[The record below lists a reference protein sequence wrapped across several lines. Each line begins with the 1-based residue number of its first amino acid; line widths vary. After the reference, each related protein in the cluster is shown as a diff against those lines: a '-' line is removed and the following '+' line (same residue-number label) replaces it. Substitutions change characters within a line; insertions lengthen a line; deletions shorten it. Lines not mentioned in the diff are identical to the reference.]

1 MLAVVASTAAPV
13 TVSQVQ
19 AQLPG
24 DPAYTTVMSTLA
36 RLAQK
41 QADLLGVPVVQG
53 MTKSPKTADADELAG
68 ACVGRMEQ
76 FGIIA
81 MPVTAGDKLV
91 GVVHL
96 HDLLRAGAV

>member
-1 MLAVVASTAAPV
+1 
-13 TVSQVQ
+13 
-19 AQLPG
+19 
-24 DPAYTTVMSTLA
+24 
-36 RLAQK
+36 LAQK
-41 QADLLGVPVVQG
+41 QPDFLGVPVGEV
-53 MTKSPKTADADELAG
+53 MTRGGKSADAEELAG

-81 MPVTAGDKLV
+81 MPVIDGGKLV